1 LQNETDGDI
10 SISDFY
16 LRFEINII
24 MPDKEDRDKL
34 AQASNL
40 KLDKE
45 EQILAALQAE
55 EKIELISHGPKNIE
69 EMIEDYIS
77 HQNTTNDLKN
87 PQKVEKNKPKGNVSI
102 PSTENIS
109 SSPEITFGLAT
120 LSMIEEFMENE
131 KNPENL
137 EDPKSKGCFAKIF
150 RCC

>member
-1 LQNETDGDI
+1 MQNETDGDI

-24 MPDKEDRDKL
+24 MPDEEDRDKL
-34 AQASNL
+34 AQVSNL
-40 KLDKE
+40 KLDKD
-45 EQILAALQAE
+45 EQMLAVLQLE
-55 EKIELISHGPKNIE
+55 DKIELISHGPKNIE

-77 HQNTTNDLKN
+77 HQNTTNTLTN
-87 PQKVEKNKPKGNVSI
+87 IQKIEKNRTKSNVSI

-137 EDPKSKGCFAKIF
+137 EPPKSEGIFAKIF